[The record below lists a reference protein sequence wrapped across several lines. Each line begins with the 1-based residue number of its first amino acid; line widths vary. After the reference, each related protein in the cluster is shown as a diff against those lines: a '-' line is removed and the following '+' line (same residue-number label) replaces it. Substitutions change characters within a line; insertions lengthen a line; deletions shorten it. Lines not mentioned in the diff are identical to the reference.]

1 MRTMRRLRYRIAD
14 FLWRR
19 RRCRFSDEAWELP
32 PDAEGALVPV
42 GSPKRPR
49 PSSAV
54 ALELPPPE
62 QWDVEAYGPIVEQD
76 QSGESSAEA
85 A

>member
-1 MRTMRRLRYRIAD
+1 MRRLRYRIAD

-19 RRCRFSDEAWELP
+19 RRWRRCDDAWELP
-32 PDAEGALVPV
+32 PDIEGAPVPV
-42 GSPKRPR
+42 GPPKRPR

-62 QWDVEAYGPIVEQD
+62 QWDVEAYGID
-76 QSGESSAEA
+76 SRTGRSGESSAEA